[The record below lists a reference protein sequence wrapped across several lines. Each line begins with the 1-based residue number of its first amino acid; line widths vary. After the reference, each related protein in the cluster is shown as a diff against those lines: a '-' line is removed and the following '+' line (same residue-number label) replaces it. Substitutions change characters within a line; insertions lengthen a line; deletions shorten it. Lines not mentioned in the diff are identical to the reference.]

1 MSPTVSMPNLLLNG
15 KSPHLP
21 NRSTGKKQAC
31 GWPIQWKKRVKPDEN
46 LPKKT
51 LLKGKRIVKAPVAK
65 KDLTKSLQEC
75 TESSGKTP
83 TKKRKK

>member
-1 MSPTVSMPNLLLNG
+1 
-15 KSPHLP
+15 
-21 NRSTGKKQAC
+21 
-31 GWPIQWKKRVKPDEN
+31 
-46 LPKKT
+46 